1 MKKISILLLASAALA
16 LCGCGAKV
24 DENKTPEQAKAE
36 ASTMDAASLQKQV
49 DALKA
54 FMLEKQ
60 DEAKKVADKIA
71 QIPLKEQL
79 GDNAKAL
86 RAEASKIGDSLKN
99 VGSQLS
105 VYAEEL
111 KNKAAA
117 AVNSAK

>member
-24 DENKTPEQAKAE
+24 DESKTPEQAKAE

-54 FMLEKQ
+54 FMSEKQ